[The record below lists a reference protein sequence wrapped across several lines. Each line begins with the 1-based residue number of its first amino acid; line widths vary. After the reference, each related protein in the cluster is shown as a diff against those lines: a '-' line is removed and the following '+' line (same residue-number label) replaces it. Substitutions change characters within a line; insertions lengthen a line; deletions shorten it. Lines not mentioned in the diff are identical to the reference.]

1 MAGKKR
7 RVNYLNIV
15 LTGVLWLICCLPIAT
30 ILSSSMAAYNTV
42 SGAIKGEDDPVA
54 EVFFR
59 AFKRYTKRWL
69 AVFIPDALL
78 IVWLTYVIIILRGN
92 GSGTTAS
99 MILQAVVYVIA
110 AVFLGI
116 NLSLIACGGRFG
128 DGPLQ
133 LIKLS
138 LFCAF
143 SHPLRSLAAVVT
155 AVLMAAAVYFCIPL
169 IIIMPAALWYVQC
182 LIWNG
187 VLKYYSIDH
196 EDEEEEDE
204 EDETKGD
211 IIEDNDEYTVIRLGK
226 LIIRK
231 RKRRGGTV
239 AADDDDDDEYSG
251 TSDKSDK
258 RRDRVVP
265 KSEVDNAD

>member
-7 RVNYLNIV
+7 RINYLNIV
-15 LTGVLWLICCLPIAT
+15 LTGIIWLICCIPIAT

-42 SGAIKGEDDPVA
+42 SGILKGEDDPVS
-54 EVFFR
+54 EVFFH

-78 IVWLTYVIIILRGN
+78 IVWLIYVIIVLRGH

-99 MILQAVVYVIA
+99 VMLQAVVYVISA
-110 AVFLGI
+110 IFLGI

-128 DGPLQ
+128 DSPLQ

-155 AVLMAAAVYFCIPL
+155 AVLMAAAVYLCIPL

-204 EDETKGD
+204 EDETGED

-231 RKRRGGTV
+231 RKRRGGV
-239 AADDDDDDEYSG
+239 IPADDDEDYEG
-251 TSDKSDK
+251 TSDTSDK

-265 KSEVDNAD
+265 KSEVDNAE